1 MFYLCLLF
9 LLFCDKNGDPCTFLC
24 TEENKIF
31 VSFTWV
37 IFILAKFHCFKQATE
52 DDATFKAF
60 KMSTVVLHTPHTH
73 THLGQCCAVYFDTN
87 FLIVCGYQVKE
98 SNATKRP
105 VGPDPWSPQWADEC
119 RAMWPPKGGSRL
131 KTIAVS
137 GPQEIPWQLQH
148 CCTGPG
154 SRISAGRSELL
165 LC

>member
-1 MFYLCLLF
+1 MAGVNPCCTRNTALCFSATKMEIRVLSCALR
-9 LLFCDKNGDPCTFLC
+9 K
-24 TEENKIF
+24 NKIF

-105 VGPDPWSPQWADEC
+105 VGPDP
-119 RAMWPPKGGSRL
+119 
-131 KTIAVS
+131 
-137 GPQEIPWQLQH
+137 
-148 CCTGPG
+148 
-154 SRISAGRSELL
+154 
-165 LC
+165 